1 MYDDTRR
8 PALENT
14 HWIRTWAVGGINTLI
29 DGPPTLK
36 ELVSYRATCHLHV
49 TEGERSCPLLWD
61 VVWNGSEQAWNRA
74 ARTDCFCL
82 RAKNLLW
89 GAIHYFKLF
98 STRTHRPRNPST
110 KTHCWH
116 LWFGLEGAV
125 LSLWCLHEL
134 LESLSSL
141 NSYSNSRRSRPVGFV
156 SDDPTRAHPFLMS
169 ARLLL
174 WAVGCLSPGRQKEG
188 EHPAPP
194 SAPPAEGQLGRTGV
208 PRRAANDPYDGLGQP
223 LFGLHYPE
231 RDKQSFAVSLDNGPK
246 SKSHRPSFF
255 TRVINSPLCWDA
267 SPLPAPPALPSTIL
281 SQRFP
286 IVLQTM
292 VSEGSK
298 RALIWGLFANTRLHT
313 EKCISLCCVKQFH
326 ILMGGLLMVGARR
339 VWYRR
344 AQTHPQWGLEGIAPA
359 QHNK

>member
-1 MYDDTRR
+1 MSSPCDWRGEKLSPPLGR
-8 PALENT
+8 CLKR
-14 HWIRTWAVGGINTLI
+14 IRTGVKPSSPDW
-29 DGPPTLK
+29 
-36 ELVSYRATCHLHV
+36 
-49 TEGERSCPLLWD
+49 LLLFKS
-61 VVWNGSEQAWNRA
+61 V
-74 ARTDCFCL
+74 L
-82 RAKNLLW
+82 

-194 SAPPAEGQLGRTGV
+194 SAPPRGRAT
-208 PRRAANDPYDGLGQP
+208 
-223 LFGLHYPE
+223 
-231 RDKQSFAVSLDNGPK
+231 
-246 SKSHRPSFF
+246 
-255 TRVINSPLCWDA
+255 W
-267 SPLPAPPALPSTIL
+267 
-281 SQRFP
+281 
-286 IVLQTM
+286 
-292 VSEGSK
+292 
-298 RALIWGLFANTRLHT
+298 
-313 EKCISLCCVKQFH
+313 
-326 ILMGGLLMVGARR
+326 
-339 VWYRR
+339 
-344 AQTHPQWGLEGIAPA
+344 
-359 QHNK
+359 